1 MENFYRLC
9 NNPENSRPGSPEFH
23 FEAEKF
29 EQITKQDTTGK
40 KRKTMINI
48 VCLCMCWISNMYSL
62 ESVLSDISYSRVE
75 DSLDSDRVFEDALDR
90 WEPEGLDTI
99 KRKRASANLNSNE
112 VKKEI
117 EVILNLLFV
126 LKCTLIIKGY

>member
-1 MENFYRLC
+1 
-9 NNPENSRPGSPEFH
+9 
-23 FEAEKF
+23 
-29 EQITKQDTTGK
+29 
-40 KRKTMINI
+40 
-48 VCLCMCWISNMYSL
+48 MYSL